1 MTPWILCIHNIPPKP
16 PYLRAKVARRLAA
29 LGAVAIKNAVYVLPD
44 NAAHRDGLM
53 WLAKEI
59 EDGGG
64 RAFVCAAS
72 FDVQAGGMG
81 DDQIESLFVQAR
93 DDDYRALA
101 VESRPVFENL
111 GEARDADAARREEVA
126 GWLHQLQTRFEA
138 VRTIDFFGA
147 AGREA
152 VEGIL
157 DGAQRW
163 LRLAGTSGDGMESG
177 SELLDVS
184 AYANRTWV
192 TRPGI
197 HVDRMASAW
206 LIRRFIDPQAR
217 FRFDGEAAAAED
229 LRFDMPGAE
238 FTHEGELCTFE
249 VMVRRFGLDADPA
262 LGIVAAIIHDVDLD
276 EARPARPESP
286 GIGALINGITLRTDQ
301 DWERLEQGLR
311 VFDDLLEYFR
321 RTVRRQP
328 GQNQPS

>member
-81 DDQIESLFVQAR
+81 NDQIESLFVQAR
-93 DDDYRALA
+93 DEDYRALA

-163 LRLAGTSGDGMESG
+163 LRLAGTSGDGMRSG

-184 AYANRTWV
+184 A
-192 TRPGI
+192 
-197 HVDRMASAW
+197 
-206 LIRRFIDPQAR
+206 
-217 FRFDGEAAAAED
+217 
-229 LRFDMPGAE
+229 
-238 FTHEGELCTFE
+238 
-249 VMVRRFGLDADPA
+249 
-262 LGIVAAIIHDVDLD
+262 
-276 EARPARPESP
+276 
-286 GIGALINGITLRTDQ
+286 
-301 DWERLEQGLR
+301 
-311 VFDDLLEYFR
+311 
-321 RTVRRQP
+321 
-328 GQNQPS
+328 